1 MAGSVPEK
9 SVPGAR
15 HRAGVGEFLSRQGLP
30 IALIAVVAAF
40 SFLSPYFLTL
50 KNILNIALALAITL
64 MLSAGETA
72 AIICGL
78 TDLSIAS
85 TLAFSSVLTAILLQ
99 AHWHFLL
106 AIAAALAS
114 GILIGYINGFVTTKL
129 RVNPLIT
136 TLGTMATFRGL
147 AFIISD
153 GKSIGVDNAGFESIG
168 KDSLLGIPIPF
179 IAAFVICLLV
189 SFVLSST
196 VFGRRLRAVG
206 GNSEVADL
214 FGINS
219 NRIKISAFII
229 CGITA
234 AIAGVF
240 TTARMKSGA
249 PIAAL
254 GQELPVIT
262 AVILGG
268 VSISGGVGNIW
279 GTVLGVLFLSILSNG
294 FTLTYVSSFW
304 QQVVR
309 GIILIGAVSLDIMR
323 REKRRN

>member
-1 MAGSVPEK
+1 MEK
-9 SVPGAR
+9 
-15 HRAGVGEFLSRQGLP
+15 RAAEPAQRVSWRDFLSRQGLL
-30 IALIAVVAAF
+30 IALIIVAAIF
-40 SFLSPYFLTL
+40 SLLSPYFLTI

-64 MLSAGETA
+64 MLSSGETV

-85 TLAFSSVLTAILLQ
+85 NLAFSSVVMALLLS
-99 AHWHFLL
+99 ANVHFLL
-106 AIAAALAS
+106 AIAVALAS
-114 GILIGYINGFVTTKL
+114 GAAIGYINGFATTRLK
-129 RVNPLIT
+129 VNPLIT
-136 TLGTMATFRGL
+136 TLGTLATFRGL

-153 GKSIGVDNAGFESIG
+153 GKSIGVDNSHFESIG

-179 IAAFVICLLV
+179 IAALVMCLLIYYI
-189 SFVLSST
+189 LDWT
-196 VFGRRLRAVG
+196 VFGRRVRAVG
-206 GNSEVADL
+206 GNSDIAEL
-214 FGINS
+214 FGINT

-229 CGITA
+229 SGLTA
-234 AIAGVF
+234 AIAGIF

-268 VSISGGVGNIW
+268 ASISGGIGNIW
-279 GTVLGVLFLSILSNG
+279 GTVLGVLFLSTLSNG

-323 REKRRN
+323 REKRRY